1 MNTQRKRPLKLGL
14 ILPEAE
20 WDMGGKTAAWSDYAA
35 MARLIEDMGLDSIWF
50 VDHLLYRGEATAI
63 EQQGVRECWSILA
76 GLAAIT
82 ERVELGSLVTP
93 TSYRNPAM
101 LAKIVDTVEEISG
114 GRVILG
120 LGAGWHGDE
129 YRAFGYPFDRLV
141 SRFEE
146 AFTIIRSLLVDG
158 VVDFEGTYYSARDC
172 ELRPRGPRPN
182 GPPIMIGSTGKRM
195 LRITVPHVQMWNAW
209 LCDEHNN
216 ADQVPARRELVDGAC
231 HDAGRDPATLERTI
245 SIQVDPTG
253 EGEIPMSMAPDTAT
267 PITGSP
273 QEIAAKLREFSQQGI
288 SHLQVGLV
296 PNTIESIESFARV
309 LEELDQ

>member
-1 MNTQRKRPLKLGL
+1 MNRKTKRPLKLGL
-14 ILPEAE
+14 VFPEAE
-20 WDMGGKTAAWSDYAA
+20 WDMGGKTAGWSDYVA
-35 MARLIEDMGLDSIWF
+35 MARLVEDMGMDSIWF
-50 VDHLLYRGEATAI
+50 VDHLLYRGDATTI

-82 ERVELGSLVTP
+82 KRVELGSLVTP

-114 GRVILG
+114 GRIILG

-129 YRAFGYPFDRLV
+129 YRAFGYPFDHLV

-146 AFTIIRSLLVDG
+146 AFTIIRCLLVDG
-158 VVDFEGTYYSARDC
+158 AVDFDGTYYAARDC

-182 GPPIMIGSTGKRM
+182 GPPIMVGSTGKRM
-195 LRITVPHVQMWNAW
+195 LGITVPHVQMWNAW
-209 LCDEHNN
+209 LCSGRSAADE
-216 ADQVPARRELVDGAC
+216 VPERRELVDKAC

-253 EGEIPMSMAPDTAT
+253 KGKVPASMAPDTAV
-267 PITGSP
+267 PLSGSP
-273 QEIAAKLREFSQQGI
+273 QEIAAGI
-288 SHLQVGLV
+288 RDFAGEGITHLQVALV
-296 PNTIESIESFARV
+296 PNTLESIESFGKV
-309 LEELDQ
+309 MGELDR

>member
-1 MNTQRKRPLKLGL
+1 MSAHRMRPLKLGL
-14 ILPEAE
+14 VLPEAE
-20 WDMGGKTAAWSDYAA
+20 WDMGGKTAGWSDYVA
-35 MARLIEDMGLDSIWF
+35 MARLIEDIGIDSIWF
-50 VDHLLYRGEATAI
+50 VDHLLYRGDATTI
-63 EQQGVRECWSILA
+63 EQQGVRECWSMLT

-114 GRVILG
+114 GRIILG

-158 VVDFEGTYYSARDC
+158 AVDFEGTYYSARDC

-195 LRITVPHVQMWNAW
+195 LRITAPHVQMWNAW
-209 LCDEHNN
+209 LCSGRSN
-216 ADQVPARRELVDGAC
+216 ADEVPAMRELVDAAC
-231 HDAGRDPATLERTI
+231 RDAGRDPATLERTV

-253 EGEIPMSMAPDTAT
+253 TGEIPVSMSPDTAA
-267 PITGSP
+267 PLSGSP
-273 QEIAAKLREFSQQGI
+273 QEIAASIREFAQQGI
-288 SHLQVGLV
+288 SHLQVALV
-296 PNTIESIESFARV
+296 PNTIESIENFGRV
-309 LEELDQ
+309 LEELDR

>member
-1 MNTQRKRPLKLGL
+1 MNAQRNRPLKLGL

-20 WDMGGKTAAWSDYAA
+20 WDMGGKTAGWSDYVA
-35 MARLIEDMGLDSIWF
+35 MARLIEDMGIDSIWF
-50 VDHLLYRGEATAI
+50 VDHLLYRGDATTI
-63 EQQGVRECWSILA
+63 EQQGVRECWSILT

-82 ERVELGSLVTP
+82 EHVELGSLVTP

-114 GRVILG
+114 GRIILG

-158 VVDFEGTYYSARDC
+158 AVDFEGTYYSARDC

-182 GPPIMIGSTGKRM
+182 GPPLMIGSTGKRM

-209 LCDEHNN
+209 LCSERSN
-216 ADQVPARRELVDGAC
+216 ADEVPAHRELVDAAC
-231 HDAGRDPATLERTI
+231 RDAGRNPATLERTV

-253 EGEIPMSMAPDTAT
+253 TSTIPLSMAPDTAT
-267 PITGSP
+267 PLSGSP
-273 QEIAAKLREFSQQGI
+273 QEIAASIRDFAQQGI
-288 SHLQVGLV
+288 THLQVALV
-296 PNTIESIESFARV
+296 PNTIETIEIFGAV
-309 LEELDQ
+309 LDELDR

>member
-1 MNTQRKRPLKLGL
+1 MSAQRKRPLKLGL

-20 WDMGGKTAAWSDYAA
+20 WDMGGKTASWSDYAA
-35 MARLIEDMGLDSIWF
+35 MARLIEDVGLDSIWF

-146 AFTIIRSLLVDG
+146 AFTIVRSLLVDG

-209 LCDEHNN
+209 LCDERNN
-216 ADQVPARRELVDGAC
+216 ADQVPARRELVDRAC

-245 SIQVDPTG
+245 SIQVDPIG
-253 EGEIPMSMAPDTAT
+253 KGKIPMSMAPDTAT
-267 PITGSP
+267 PLTGSP
-273 QEIAAKLREFSQQGI
+273 QEIAAGLRDFSGQGI
-288 SHLQVGLV
+288 THLQVGLV

>member
-1 MNTQRKRPLKLGL
+1 MSTQRKRPLKLGL
-14 ILPEAE
+14 VLPEAE
-20 WDMGGKTAAWSDYAA
+20 WDMGGKTAGWSDYVA
-35 MARLIEDMGLDSIWF
+35 MVRLIEDMGIDSVWF
-50 VDHLLYRGEATAI
+50 VDHLLYRGDATTI
-63 EQQGVRECWSILA
+63 EQQGVRECWSILT

-146 AFTIIRSLLVDG
+146 AFTIVRSLLVDG
-158 VVDFEGTYYSARDC
+158 AVDFEGTYYSARDC

-195 LRITVPHVQMWNAW
+195 LRITVPYVQMWNAW
-209 LCDEHNN
+209 LCSERSN
-216 ADQVPARRELVDGAC
+216 ADEVPARRELVDAAC
-231 HDAGRDPATLERTI
+231 RDAGRDPATLERTV

-253 EGEIPMSMAPDTAT
+253 TGKIPMSMEPDTAT
-267 PITGSP
+267 PLSGSP
-273 QEIAAKLREFSQQGI
+273 QDIAAGIRDFAQQGI
-288 SHLQVGLV
+288 THLQVALV
-296 PNTIESIESFARV
+296 PNTIETIEIFGKV
-309 LEELDQ
+309 LEELDR

>member
-1 MNTQRKRPLKLGL
+1 MNPRTRRPLKLGL

-20 WDMGGKTAAWSDYAA
+20 WDMGGKTAGWSDYVA
-35 MARLIEDMGLDSIWF
+35 MARLIEDMGFDSIWF
-50 VDHLLYRGEATAI
+50 VDHLLYRGEATSI

-76 GLAAIT
+76 GLAAVT

-101 LAKIVDTVEEISG
+101 LAKIVDTVEEISA
-114 GRVILG
+114 GRIILG

-158 VVDFEGTYYSARDC
+158 AVDFEGTYYSARDC

-182 GPPIMIGSTGKRM
+182 GPPIMIGSSGKRM

-209 LCDEHNN
+209 LCAGRSN
-216 ADQVPARRELVDGAC
+216 ADEVPALRALVDSAC
-231 HDAGRDPATLERTI
+231 RDVDRDPATLERTI

-253 EGEIPMSMAPDTAT
+253 TGKIPVSMAPDTAT
-267 PITGSP
+267 PLSGSA
-273 QEIAAKLREFSQQGI
+273 QEIAAGIRDFAQQGI
-288 SHLQVGLV
+288 THLQMGLV
-296 PNTIESIESFARV
+296 PNTIESIENCREI
-309 LEELDQ
+309 LEELHR

>member
-1 MNTQRKRPLKLGL
+1 MNSPRKRPLKLGL
-14 ILPEAE
+14 VLPEAE
-20 WDMGGKTAAWSDYAA
+20 RDMGGKTAGWSDYVA
-35 MARLIEDMGLDSIWF
+35 MARLIEDMDIDSIWF
-50 VDHLLYRGEATAI
+50 VDHLLYRGDATTI
-63 EQQGVRECWSILA
+63 EQQGVRECWSVLT

-82 ERVELGSLVTP
+82 KRVELGSLVTP

-146 AFTIIRSLLVDG
+146 AFTIIRGLLVDG
-158 VVDFEGTYYSARDC
+158 AVDFEGTYYSARDC

-182 GPPIMIGSTGKRM
+182 GPPIMVGSTGKRM
-195 LRITVPHVQMWNAW
+195 LRITVPHVQMWNSW
-209 LCDEHNN
+209 LCSERSN
-216 ADQVPARRELVDGAC
+216 ADEVPPLRELVDGAC
-231 HDAGRDPATLERTI
+231 RDAGRDPATLERTI

-253 EGEIPMSMAPDTAT
+253 TGKIPMSMAPDTAK
-267 PITGSP
+267 PLCGSP
-273 QEIAAKLREFSQQGI
+273 QEIAAGIREFAQQGI
-288 SHLQVGLV
+288 THLQVALV
-296 PNTIESIESFARV
+296 PNTIESIENFGKV
-309 LEELDQ
+309 LEELDR

>member
-1 MNTQRKRPLKLGL
+1 MNAQRNRPLKLGL

-20 WDMGGKTAAWSDYAA
+20 WDMGGKTAGWSDYVA
-35 MARLIEDMGLDSIWF
+35 MARLIEDMGIDSIWF
-50 VDHLLYRGEATAI
+50 VDHLLYRGDATTI
-63 EQQGVRECWSILA
+63 EQQGVRECWSILT

-82 ERVELGSLVTP
+82 EHVELGSLVTP

-158 VVDFEGTYYSARDC
+158 AVDFEGTYYSARDC

-182 GPPIMIGSTGKRM
+182 GPPLMIGSTGKRM

-209 LCDEHNN
+209 LCSERNN
-216 ADQVPARRELVDGAC
+216 ADEVPAYRELVDAAC
-231 HDAGRDPATLERTI
+231 RDAGRNPATLERTV

-253 EGEIPMSMAPDTAT
+253 TGTIPLSMALDTAT
-267 PITGSP
+267 PLSGSP
-273 QEIAAKLREFSQQGI
+273 QEIAASIRDFAQQGI
-288 SHLQVGLV
+288 THLQVALV
-296 PNTIESIESFARV
+296 PNTIETIEIFGAV
-309 LEELDQ
+309 LDELDR

>member
-1 MNTQRKRPLKLGL
+1 MNPRTRRPLKLGL

-20 WDMGGKTAAWSDYAA
+20 WDMGGKTAGWSDYVA
-35 MARLIEDMGLDSIWF
+35 MARLIEDMGFDSIWF
-50 VDHLLYRGEATAI
+50 VDHLLYRGEATSI

-76 GLAAIT
+76 GLAAVT

-101 LAKIVDTVEEISG
+101 LAKIVDTVEEISA
-114 GRVILG
+114 GRIILG

-158 VVDFEGTYYSARDC
+158 AVDFEGTYYSARDC

-182 GPPIMIGSTGKRM
+182 GPPIMIGSSGKRM

-209 LCDEHNN
+209 LCAGRSN
-216 ADQVPARRELVDGAC
+216 ADEVPALCELVDSAC
-231 HDAGRDPATLERTI
+231 RDVDRDPATLERTI
-245 SIQVDPTG
+245 SIQIDPTG
-253 EGEIPMSMAPDTAT
+253 TGKIPVSMAPDTAT
-267 PITGSP
+267 PLSGSA
-273 QEIAAKLREFSQQGI
+273 QEIAAGIRDFAQQGI
-288 SHLQVGLV
+288 THLQMGLV
-296 PNTIESIESFARV
+296 PNTIESIENFGEI
-309 LEELDQ
+309 LEELHR

>member
-20 WDMGGKTAAWSDYAA
+20 RDMGGKTAGWSDYVA
-35 MARLIEDMGLDSIWF
+35 MTRLIEDMGIDSIWF
-50 VDHLLYRGEATAI
+50 VDHLLYRGDATTI
-63 EQQGVRECWSILA
+63 EQQGVRECWSILT

-114 GRVILG
+114 GRIILG

-158 VVDFEGTYYSARDC
+158 GGDLRWTYHPWPRCRLAR
-172 ELRPRGPRPN
+172 
-182 GPPIMIGSTGKRM
+182 
-195 LRITVPHVQMWNAW
+195 
-209 LCDEHNN
+209 
-216 ADQVPARRELVDGAC
+216 
-231 HDAGRDPATLERTI
+231 
-245 SIQVDPTG
+245 
-253 EGEIPMSMAPDTAT
+253 
-267 PITGSP
+267 
-273 QEIAAKLREFSQQGI
+273 
-288 SHLQVGLV
+288 
-296 PNTIESIESFARV
+296 
-309 LEELDQ
+309 

>member
-1 MNTQRKRPLKLGL
+1 MNSRTQRPLKLGL

-20 WDMGGKTAAWSDYAA
+20 WDMGGKTAGWSDYVA
-35 MARLIEDMGLDSIWF
+35 MARLIEDMGFDSIWF
-50 VDHLLYRGEATAI
+50 VDHLLYRGEATSI

-76 GLAAIT
+76 GLAAVT

-114 GRVILG
+114 GRIILG

-146 AFTIIRSLLVDG
+146 AFTIIRGLLVDG
-158 VVDFEGTYYSARDC
+158 AVDFEGTYYSARDC

-209 LCDEHNN
+209 LCAERNN
-216 ADQVPARRELVDGAC
+216 ADEVPARRELVDAAC
-231 HDAGRDPATLERTI
+231 RDAGRDPATLERTI

-253 EGEIPMSMAPDTAT
+253 TGKIPVSMAPDTAT
-267 PITGSP
+267 PLSGSA
-273 QEIAAKLREFSQQGI
+273 QEIAAGIREFAQQGI
-288 SHLQVGLV
+288 THLQVGLV
-296 PNTIESIESFARV
+296 PNTIESIENFGEI
-309 LEELDQ
+309 LEELDR

>member
-1 MNTQRKRPLKLGL
+1 MSSQRKRPLKLGL
-14 ILPEAE
+14 VLPEAE
-20 WDMGGKTAAWSDYAA
+20 WDMGGKTAGWSDYVA
-35 MARLIEDMGLDSIWF
+35 MARLIEDMGIDSIWF
-50 VDHLLYRGEATAI
+50 VDHLLYRGDATTI

-114 GRVILG
+114 GRIILG

-146 AFTIIRSLLVDG
+146 AFTIIRSLLVEG
-158 VVDFEGTYYSARDC
+158 AVDFEGTYYSARDC

-209 LCDEHNN
+209 LCSERSN
-216 ADQVPARRELVDGAC
+216 ADEVPARRELVDAAC
-231 HDAGRDPATLERTI
+231 RDTGRDPATLERTI

-253 EGEIPMSMAPDTAT
+253 TGKVPMSMAPDTAT
-267 PITGSP
+267 PLSGSP
-273 QEIAAKLREFSQQGI
+273 QEIATGIRDFAQQGI
-288 SHLQVGLV
+288 THLQVALV
-296 PNTIESIESFARV
+296 PNTVESIESFGKV
-309 LEELDQ
+309 LEELDR

>member
-1 MNTQRKRPLKLGL
+1 MKAQRKRPLKLGL

-20 WDMGGKTAAWSDYAA
+20 RDMGGKTAGWSDYVA
-35 MARLIEDMGLDSIWF
+35 MARLIEDMGIDSIWF
-50 VDHLLYRGEATAI
+50 VDHLLYRGDATTI
-63 EQQGVRECWSILA
+63 EQQGVRECWSILT
-76 GLAAIT
+76 GLAAVT

-114 GRVILG
+114 GRIILG

-158 VVDFEGTYYSARDC
+158 AVDFEGTYYSARDC

-182 GPPIMIGSTGKRM
+182 GPPLMIGSTGKRM

-209 LCDEHNN
+209 LCSERSN
-216 ADQVPARRELVDGAC
+216 ADEVPARRELVDAAC
-231 HDAGRDPATLERTI
+231 RDAGRDPATLERTV

-253 EGEIPMSMAPDTAT
+253 KGKIPMSMAPDTAT
-267 PITGSP
+267 PHSGSP
-273 QEIAAKLREFSQQGI
+273 PEIAASIRDFARQGI
-288 SHLQVGLV
+288 THLQVALV
-296 PNTIESIESFARV
+296 PNTVETIETFGTV
-309 LEELDQ
+309 LEELDR